1 MISVVSFGCL
11 LLGHAAAQKVNL
23 HEINEKAAFIRSS
36 SLSATTAS
44 SSAAATSQQTYAD
57 ESATNNTIGDDNDS
71 EEVSGSDGNTS
82 SNNDNDN
89 DNDDDGVRNNF
100 DGNNYRSPFLSATL
114 PTELSPVPYAQE
126 FDSEVKSAYSSA
138 YSQFLEK
145 VFQDQQVYNVKILS
159 VNIFDDRVVPIME
172 TAASSSSSSSSSSSH
187 HVQPSMETPQT
198 KYFFGIGSRTKVSAE
213 YGTLTFDAVVSA
225 EHVPRQQQRQE
236 QQQSALTDENFK
248 KILIHVSHK
257 FNSHLVDFLQNTGE
271 EYFMDL
277 EKVVVDDFETVAE
290 DLEALGY
297 TVEGHTASSA
307 ATAAVTKSSEN
318 GNDKGGVGVAGLEG
332 ESLNTASIVAIV
344 LGSLAFI
351 ILTFAT
357 VKIYRREQQLK
368 KNRWRSK
375 EISNSAANSSMV
387 GSLKVLY
394 QKPHHPDDDYSFNPL
409 GTDTIHTGIF
419 QSNARDL
426 RAHSASIIG
435 RNAQHPPQRLAHPRS
450 FLPSFTSRR
459 SHPDDRN
466 GYANVS
472 LTETG
477 NNTTTITTAADNNN
491 VTQQER
497 KDSFTSVW
505 PQSTPLF
512 SPPPM
517 HSLDGDND
525 VKNWPIEPLDD
536 PIKPVVRQHVYAPPG
551 KVGVAID
558 VINGQPVVHKVKKG
572 SPLEGLLKP
581 MDIVVAID
589 DVDTTCMSAADVT
602 HLMVK
607 RMNYRRKISIVRPE
621 E

>member
-1 MISVVSFGCL
+1 MMMPCKFTMNKIMIPVVSVACL
-11 LLGHAAAQKVNL
+11 LLGHATAQKVNL
-23 HEINEKAAFIRSS
+23 HEINEKGAFIRSS
-36 SLSATTAS
+36 SLSARTS
-44 SSAAATSQQTYAD
+44 SSAASTSQQTYAD
-57 ESATNNTIGDDNDS
+57 ESATNINNGNGNES
-71 EEVSGSDGNTS
+71 EEGSDSNGNSS
-82 SNNDNDN
+82 SNTNIDSSNSFSTN
-89 DNDDDGVRNNF
+89 S
-100 DGNNYRSPFLSATL
+100 YHSPFLSATL
-114 PTELSPVPYAQE
+114 PTELSPVPFAQE
-126 FDSEVKSAYSSA
+126 FNSDVKAAYSSA

-145 VFQDQQVYNVKILS
+145 VFLDQQVYNVKILS
-159 VNIFDDRVVPIME
+159 VNIFDGQVVPILE
-172 TAASSSSSSSSSSSH
+172 AAASSSSTSH

-198 KYFFGIGSRTKVSAE
+198 KYFFGIGSRTKVSSE

-225 EHVPRQQQRQE
+225 ERVSQQQQRQE
-236 QQQSALTDENFK
+236 QQQATLTNDNFK

-257 FNSHLVDFLQNTGE
+257 FNSHLVEFLQNTGE

-277 EKVVVDDFETVAE
+277 EKVMVDDFETVAE

-297 TVEGHTASSA
+297 TVEGHTSSASA
-307 ATAAVTKSSEN
+307 ATSAVKSSDH
-318 GNDKGGVGVAGLEG
+318 GDKDEGGVSVAGLKG

-344 LGSLAFI
+344 FGSLAFI
-351 ILTFAT
+351 VLAFAT
-357 VKIYRREQQLK
+357 LKLYRREQQLK
-368 KNRWRSK
+368 RNRWRSR

-409 GTDTIHTGIF
+409 GTDSTYTGIL
-419 QSNARDL
+419 QNKCRDSQLYSKSN
-426 RAHSASIIG
+426 IG
-435 RNAQHPPQRLAHPRS
+435 RQSQHPPRYLPHPRS
-450 FLPSFTSRR
+450 FMPTFTSHRP
-459 SHPDDRN
+459 HPDQRN
-466 GYANVS
+466 GYSNVS
-472 LTETG
+472 LTET
-477 NNTTTITTAADNNN
+477 NTTNSNINNNDNNN
-491 VTQQER
+491 TSQKER

-512 SPPPM
+512 PPPPM

-525 VKNWPIEPLDD
+525 GKDWPIEPTDD

-607 RMNYRRKISIVRPE
+607 RMNYRRKISVVRPE